1 MIPMD
6 KTNRSPAS
14 VPPMSALPPAANG
27 PADPMTPAAEGLATI
42 HEMYKGMREAGFT
55 LIEATAIIGAM
66 LAHGASTGEG
76 GSTPS

>member
-6 KTNRSPAS
+6 K
-14 VPPMSALPPAANG
+14 ANPG

-55 LIEATAIIGAM
+55 LIEVTAIIGAM
-66 LAHGASTGEG
+66 LAHGASTGNGE
-76 GSTPS
+76 SAA